1 MNKFPSRHRARPA
14 PLPLLLW
21 ALAGCLWMPAH
32 AQPQRPAPATTTT
45 PQTAPAVAR
54 PAAPPSAVPVR
65 DINRIVALVNSEPI
79 TEREL
84 RTRIE
89 RVQATPGANLPPAAE
104 LERQLLELLIVER
117 TQIQWARASGIVI
130 DAAALA
136 EAEATVARQ
145 NGVTVAQLHQR
156 LQADG
161 LSLSGFRANL
171 ENELLLLRV
180 REREV
185 AARVRISELEIDAH
199 LRQHSG
205 AAALAQTALHLAHI
219 LIALPDDADAATV
232 AERQARAADLVR
244 RARAGEDFA
253 ALARQHSDGP
263 ERAAGGQMGLRS
275 ADRYPTLFVEAVRGQ
290 PRGALVGPLRSG
302 AGFHVLQVLEQRNLN
317 LPPTHQTQTRAR
329 HILLRP
335 ANATEEAAALQRM
348 SEWRT
353 RLLAGTARFE
363 DLAREHSQDGSAPEG
378 GDLGWAS
385 PGQFVSEFE
394 QTMNRLAP
402 GEVAPPL
409 RSRFGLHLIE
419 VVQRREVETSALE
432 RRNWVRARLR
442 EQRSEQAYEEW
453 ARELRGRAYVEL
465 RLSER

>member
-1 MNKFPSRHRARPA
+1 MTKPHRPRFASARF
-14 PLPLLLW
+14 LGLTL
-21 ALAGCLWMPAH
+21 ALAPVLGLAQGLPA
-32 AQPQRPAPATTTT
+32 A
-45 PQTAPAVAR
+45 TAPAVAA
-54 PAAPPSAVPVR
+54 PAASPAAVAR
-65 DINRIVALVNSEPI
+65 DLNRVVALVNSEPI
-79 TEREL
+79 TAREL

-89 RVQATPGANLPPAAE
+89 RIQAAPGANLPPAAE
-104 LERQLLELLIVER
+104 LERQVLEALIVER
-117 TQIQWARASGIVI
+117 TQIQWARASGIRI
-130 DAAALA
+130 DAASLA
-136 EAEATVARQ
+136 DAEATVARQ

-161 LSLSGFRANL
+161 LSLSGFRSNL
-171 ENELLLLRV
+171 ENELLLQRV

-185 AARVRISELEIDAH
+185 AARVRISEIEIDAY
-199 LRQHSG
+199 LRQHGS
-205 AAALAQTALHLAHI
+205 AAALAQTALHLAQI
-219 LIALPDDADAATV
+219 VLALPEGADAATV
-232 AERQARAADLVR
+232 AERQTQAADLLR

-290 PRGALVGPLRSG
+290 PRGALLGPLRSG

-335 ANATEEAAALQRM
+335 THAAEEAAALQRM
-348 SEWRT
+348 AEWRA
-353 RLLAGTARFE
+353 RLVAGTARFE
-363 DLAREHSQDGSAPEG
+363 DLAREHSQDGSAPQG

-385 PGQFVSEFE
+385 PGQFVAEFE

-402 GEVAPPL
+402 GEVSAPL

-419 VVQRREVETSALE
+419 VQQRREVETSALE

-442 EQRSEQAYEEW
+442 EQRSEQAYEDW
-453 ARELRGRAYVEL
+453 ARELRARAYVEL
-465 RLSER
+465 RPNGG